1 MNPQLAEVRA
11 AKTQQRTAGACWV
24 PFSSPR
30 IAVRT
35 WGPGVASSPRVVTAM
50 AAAAIIPATT
60 HAEFTLPKRF
70 TIILTHLVLTTTPG
84 GGLSHHPHIA
94 DGKTEAQ
101 EELTGK
107 SAVTGPTAA
116 EGWWSP
122 GGAPRASADSH
133 TQLSCVLDPA
143 REPRPQHCL
152 PAGGLGGARGL
163 TARPAPALETAVPRG
178 APLAPS
184 RLRGRASYP
193 YSSLSLR
200 LENTLSP
207 PTHFLALFS
216 QSFHLLIRPTFTKH
230 LLCAG
235 HARWAWGRRAL
246 GGLAFDRD
254 MHVQCL
260 QRGVPPA
267 VSASPRG
274 SVRQNA
280 EGPTAPGGRGSSGKA
295 SRRRQHGPLSAAS
308 PLPAPTNT
316 HLGPPVA

>member
-35 WGPGVASSPRVVTAM
+35 WGPGVSSSPRVVTAM

-84 GGLSHHPHIA
+84 GGLSHHPHVV

-107 SAVTGPTAA
+107 STVTGPTAA

-122 GGAPRASADSH
+122 GGASRASADSH
-133 TQLSCVLDPA
+133 TQLSSVLDPA
-143 REPRPQHCL
+143 CEPRPQHCL
-152 PAGGLGGARGL
+152 PARGLGGARGL
-163 TARPAPALETAVPRG
+163 TARPAPALEPAVPRG

-193 YSSLSLR
+193 YASLSLR

-246 GGLAFDRD
+246 GGLASDRD

-260 QRGVPPA
+260 HREG
-267 VSASPRG
+267 SPR
-274 SVRQNA
+274 
-280 EGPTAPGGRGSSGKA
+280 
-295 SRRRQHGPLSAAS
+295 L
-308 PLPAPTNT
+308 
-316 HLGPPVA
+316 

>member
-1 MNPQLAEVRA
+1 MDPQQAKVRA

-122 GGAPRASADSH
+122 GGASRASADSH
-133 TQLSCVLDPA
+133 AQLSCVLDPA

-163 TARPAPALETAVPRG
+163 TARPAPALEPAVPRG

-193 YSSLSLR
+193 YASLSLR

-216 QSFHLLIRPTFTKH
+216 QSFHLLIRATFTKH

-267 VSASPRG
+267 VSAPPRG
-274 SVRQNA
+274 SGGRMRRA
-280 EGPTAPGGRGSSGKA
+280 RPPPGGEGHQGRPRGGGNMG
-295 SRRRQHGPLSAAS
+295 RFLLPPPS
-308 PLPAPTNT
+308 PPPQT
-316 HLGPPVA
+316 HT

>member
-1 MNPQLAEVRA
+1 MDPQQAKVRA

-84 GGLSHHPHIA
+84 GGLSHHPHVV

-107 SAVTGPTAA
+107 SAVAGPTAA

-122 GGAPRASADSH
+122 GGASRASADSH
-133 TQLSCVLDPA
+133 TQLSSVLDPA
-143 REPRPQHCL
+143 CEPRPQHCL

-163 TARPAPALETAVPRG
+163 TARPAPALEPAVPRG

-193 YSSLSLR
+193 YASLSLR

-274 SVRQNA
+274 SVRQNV